1 MKILITGAAGFL
13 GGRIVER
20 LLAREQTDLRLAVRQ
35 SVAASK
41 LDQWR
46 KDYPQAQ
53 IEVVP
58 LNLLA
63 PGSIGPALAGVDTIV
78 HAAAGT
84 RGGVADMYMNS
95 VVGTRNLLDALAGT
109 SVRRIL
115 LVSSFSVYRTVDLPD
130 NGVLTEESPLEA
142 VGVEKGGYAYTKV
155 QQEHLYREYQARLE
169 FESVIVR
176 PGVIYGPGGSGMSSR
191 VGINALGLFA
201 SLGRGNLIP
210 LNHVD
215 NCADAIAHAV
225 IHAPANSVY
234 NLVDDDLPTCGQY
247 LRDYRR
253 KVKPLKVIP
262 MPYPVLLRASKWLT
276 RYSERS
282 GGQLPAVL
290 TPYVV
295 RSMYRPLRYSNQ
307 AIKALG
313 WSQRVGMGQGLA
325 EFFEHLKKLT
335 SK

>member
-1 MKILITGAAGFL
+1 MKILITGAGGFL

-20 LLAREQTDLRLAVRQ
+20 LLARQQFDLRLGVRQ
-35 SVAASK
+35 NVGSAK
-41 LDQWR
+41 LARWR
-46 KDYPQAQ
+46 GEFAQAN
-53 IEVVP
+53 IDVMP

-63 PGSIGPALAGVDTIV
+63 RESIAPALAGVDTIV

-84 RGGVADMYMNS
+84 KGGVADMYMNS
-95 VVGTRNLLDALAGT
+95 VVGTRNLLEALAGT
-109 SVRRIL
+109 SVRRVL

-130 NGVLTEESPLEA
+130 NDLLAETSPLEM

-155 QQEHLYREYQARLE
+155 QQEHLYREYQSRLG
-169 FESVIVR
+169 FEGVIVR
-176 PGVIYGPGGSGMSSR
+176 PGVIYGPGGGGMSTR
-191 VGINALGLFA
+191 VGISALGIFA
-201 SLGRGNLIP
+201 SLGRSNLLP

-215 NCADAIAHAV
+215 NCADAIAHTA
-225 IHAPANSVY
+225 IHAPADSVF
-234 NLVDDDLPTCGQY
+234 NLVDDDLPSCGQY
-247 LRDYRR
+247 LREYRR
-253 KVKPLKVIP
+253 KVKALKVIP
-262 MPYPVLLRASKWLT
+262 LPYPALMAASKWLT

-313 WSQRVGMGQGLA
+313 WSQRVSIDAGLA
-325 EFFEHLKKLT
+325 EFFEHLKQTLT
-335 SK
+335 